1 MKRVAP
7 LSIAV
12 MAFWAA
18 YAVGAAVALYR
29 AAGPVQRDLL
39 LILGGFSLLLAAAM
53 GVWLAVKRL
62 IVPRGRFEVD

>member
-1 MKRVAP
+1 MRRVSP

-12 MAFWAA
+12 IAFWVA
-18 YAVGAAVALYR
+18 YTVGAAVALYR
-29 AAGPVQRDLL
+29 AAAPVQRDLL

-62 IVPRGRFEVD
+62 VAPTGRFKVD